1 MYKRLLERPL
11 KNNQS
16 FFLFGPRGT
25 GKTSWAREKIPEGLY
40 IDLLETAAFVELLAH
55 PGKLE
60 QMIPPG
66 FKDWI
71 IIDEV

>member
-25 GKTSWAREKIPEGLY
+25 GKTSWTKEKIPEGLY
-40 IDLLETAAFVELLAH
+40 IDLLGTEAFVELLAH
-55 PGKLE
+55 PEKLE

-66 FKDWI
+66 FKD
-71 IIDEV
+71 